1 MNRGLVALGDSITR
15 GHGEPMLGLHFQS
28 WALWLAEALGLPCT
42 NLAVDGAVAGSVLSE
57 QVPRLDGPYALGC
70 LYVGVNDAR
79 DPAWDPARFERDLR
93 AVLTGAAGA
102 AERLLVGTLPEDL
115 GRPTTA
121 PKPVAANR
129 IVRAAATGAGA
140 AVVALDDLAGP
151 LLVLPDRVHL
161 TALGEVEVARRAL
174 AACGLPAPGAPLPEP
189 DLAPASV
196 RRWRLRRA
204 RLDRQDRRRAARER
218 RAAR

>member
-1 MNRGLVALGDSITR
+1 VNRGLVALGDSITR

-28 WALWLAEALGLPCT
+28 WALWLAEALSLPCT
-42 NLAVDGAVAGSVLSE
+42 NLAVDGAVARSVLAE

-79 DPAWDPARFERDLR
+79 DPAWDPGHYERDLR
-93 AVLTGAAGA
+93 AVLAALSA
-102 AERLLVGTLPEDL
+102 VAERVLVCTLPEDL
-115 GRPTTA
+115 GRPTAA

-129 IVRAAATGAGA
+129 IVRAASADAGA
-140 AVVALDDLAGP
+140 AVVALDDLGGP

-174 AACGLPAPGAPLPEP
+174 AACGPPSVSAALPSP
-189 DLAPASV
+189 DLSRASIV
-196 RRWRLRRA
+196 RWRLRRA